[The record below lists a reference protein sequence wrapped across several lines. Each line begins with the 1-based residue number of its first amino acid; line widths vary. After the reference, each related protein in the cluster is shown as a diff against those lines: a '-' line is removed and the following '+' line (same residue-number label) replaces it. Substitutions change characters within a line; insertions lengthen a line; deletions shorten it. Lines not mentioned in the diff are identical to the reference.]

1 MEIVEDVGGGM
12 EGLKKAQQLFKAL
25 DLFGRQCPY
34 VLRLSLPGPRLEVVP
49 GGEPLVAKS

>member
-34 VLRLSLPGPRLEVVP
+34 VLRLSLPGLRLVVVP